1 MTSIKD
7 KLASSVRQAKSAT
20 PSKTAAAKPLAAKPA
35 APRPAAKGAK
45 QTSTQPAPAR
55 QAAAP
60 ARIQGTGANLEPAS
74 SAQALFPDRVWPD

>member
-20 PSKTAAAKPLAAKPA
+20 PSKAAAAKPA

-45 QTSTQPAPAR
+45 QTSTQPVPAR

>member
-20 PSKTAAAKPLAAKPA
+20 PSKAAAAKPA